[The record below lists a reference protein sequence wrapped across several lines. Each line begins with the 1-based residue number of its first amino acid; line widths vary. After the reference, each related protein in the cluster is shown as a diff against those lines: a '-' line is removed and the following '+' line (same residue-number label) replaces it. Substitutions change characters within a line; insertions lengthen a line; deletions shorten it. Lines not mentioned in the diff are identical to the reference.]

1 MSKLPHSSD
10 CEQGHNAAPYV
21 LGALPDAEDYREHL
35 GGCTA
40 CRADVAEL
48 ALVVNALPASV
59 PAVQAPESLRRRVMA
74 AVRSEADLLHAAT
87 EPAVAVSRSPSRP
100 RWGLRTRFAGA
111 LAAAAIVALA
121 GVIVLERGPS
131 AHERV
136 TAAQVAASIP
146 GAHAALRQISG
157 HGELVLSGMP
167 QPHPGR
173 IYEVWLQR
181 DGTTQA
187 TDALFGVNSRGSAT
201 VAVPA
206 GLVGAKELLVTS
218 EPDGGSSSPT
228 GPPLIRVALSA

>member
-35 GGCTA
+35 GGCPL

-59 PAVQAPESLRRRVMA
+59 PAVQAPENLRRRVLA
-74 AVRSEADLLHAAT
+74 AVRSEADLLRAAT
-87 EPAVAVSRSPSRP
+87 EPAVAVPRSPGRP
-100 RWGLRTRFAGA
+100 AWGLRTRFAGA

-121 GVIVLERGPS
+121 GVIVLDHGPS

-136 TAAQVAASIP
+136 TAAQIAASIP
-146 GAHAALRQISG
+146 GAHASLRQISG
-157 HGELVLSGMP
+157 HGELVVSGMP
-167 QPHPGR
+167 QPRSGR

-181 DGTTQA
+181 DGMTQP
-187 TDALFGVNSRGSAT
+187 TDALFGVSSRGSAT

-228 GPPLIRVALSA
+228 GAPLIRIALSA

>member
-1 MSKLPHSSD
+1 MSALPRGSD

-21 LGALPDAEDYREHL
+21 LGALPEAEDYREHL
-35 GGCTA
+35 GGCPL

-59 PAVQAPESLRRRVMA
+59 PAVQAPENLRRRVLA
-74 AVRSEADLLHAAT
+74 AVRSEADLLRAAT
-87 EPAVAVSRSPSRP
+87 EPAVAVPRSPGRP
-100 RWGLRTRFAGA
+100 AWGLRTRFAGA

-121 GVIVLERGPS
+121 GVIVLDHGPS

-136 TAAQVAASIP
+136 TAAQIAASIP
-146 GAHAALRQISG
+146 GAHASLRQISG
-157 HGELVLSGMP
+157 HGELVVSGMP
-167 QPHPGR
+167 QP
-173 IYEVWLQR
+173 
-181 DGTTQA
+181 
-187 TDALFGVNSRGSAT
+187 TDALFGVSSRGSAT

-228 GPPLIRVALSA
+228 GAPLIRIALSA